1 MANRLTFAFGFLLL
15 LAATACAP
23 PRYRPYDGAP
33 DARGP
38 GFGAATEFQPRRQ
51 VGGMTPGN

>member
-1 MANRLTFAFGFLLL
+1 MASRLTLALGFLLL
-15 LAATACAP
+15 LAAAACAP

-38 GFGAATEFQPRRQ
+38 GFGAANEFQPRRQ
-51 VGGMTPGN
+51 VGSMNPGP

>member
-1 MANRLTFAFGFLLL
+1 MVNRLTLASGLLLL
-15 LAATACAP
+15 LAAAACAP

-38 GFGAATEFQPRRQ
+38 GFGAATEFHPRRQ
-51 VGGMTPGN
+51 TGGMNPGT

>member
-1 MANRLTFAFGFLLL
+1 MANRLPLAFALLLL
-15 LAATACAP
+15 LAAAACAP

-51 VGGMTPGN
+51 ADGMNPAP